1 MSQDAPRLLLI
12 SQWPKVR
19 NAEYELI
26 EKIRETGFD
35 IAVVDF
41 LGRDVATG
49 SNLNDATLRD
59 RYDFALSF
67 HYDTPK
73 FLDLP
78 TFLWVANPLGYMHL
92 RPDYRAAILD
102 NLRAYDDYLYNGAP
116 LLKQHVRRV
125 VGDEWRDSGLHFYA
139 ATSRQALQPPERAVA
154 DVPRAARIFYCG
166 INWERIEDRQ
176 GRAHGLL
183 EHLQE
188 RNVADFFGPEKLEG
202 FSTWRGFPSYRGEIP
217 FDGVSLA
224 RSMREYGAVLA
235 LSSPAHLKSGTSS
248 SRVFE
253 GFAAGVPVISDRN
266 PHVEF
271 LFGDLVWY
279 FSGATDSERADSIL
293 AIRDEILA
301 SPRQAIERVR
311 QAQALIAGKYCFEVT
326 LATAAGAARQLH
338 TRTVGA
344 IAATADAELPAI
356 DVFLFRH
363 DAYPIPDAHH
373 GVPFPNLANVLAS
386 LQAVSGAARVR
397 LLTCSGE
404 GGERSALVAADVRMK
419 CGEGIEWI
427 DLDADPALAKDWSG
441 LTLGAKFAR
450 LAACAGPGYSV
461 YFTAEDFPHRD
472 YFTHLLEDAGD
483 EAADAGR
490 GRLRIA
496 GFYVDDQAGTAP
508 PAATAV
514 RHSNASLPLYRWSRA
529 SPSEHQLGQ
538 MLLGEGLLA
547 RMDLDRLRGFDVLLP
562 IAIILEA
569 QRKAA
574 RIDRCRHILL
584 RLARGY
590 FDVHL
595 AALDRVRP
603 KGFWATHY
611 ELPSNFEHEINALYD
626 AFHESADAVRI
637 IDSLAGRDLPPG
649 ALPHPGVVRLLDTL
663 FALALP
669 GYLRLRRW
677 KRRIWPGPR

>member
-154 DVPRAARIFYCG
+154 DVPRAARVFYCG

-253 GFAAGVPVISDRN
+253 GFAAGVPVISDR
-266 PHVEF
+266 
-271 LFGDLVWY
+271 
-279 FSGATDSERADSIL
+279 
-293 AIRDEILA
+293 
-301 SPRQAIERVR
+301 
-311 QAQALIAGKYCFEVT
+311 
-326 LATAAGAARQLH
+326 
-338 TRTVGA
+338 
-344 IAATADAELPAI
+344 
-356 DVFLFRH
+356 
-363 DAYPIPDAHH
+363 
-373 GVPFPNLANVLAS
+373 
-386 LQAVSGAARVR
+386 
-397 LLTCSGE
+397 
-404 GGERSALVAADVRMK
+404 
-419 CGEGIEWI
+419 
-427 DLDADPALAKDWSG
+427 
-441 LTLGAKFAR
+441 
-450 LAACAGPGYSV
+450 
-461 YFTAEDFPHRD
+461 
-472 YFTHLLEDAGD
+472 
-483 EAADAGR
+483 
-490 GRLRIA
+490 
-496 GFYVDDQAGTAP
+496 
-508 PAATAV
+508 
-514 RHSNASLPLYRWSRA
+514 
-529 SPSEHQLGQ
+529 
-538 MLLGEGLLA
+538 
-547 RMDLDRLRGFDVLLP
+547 
-562 IAIILEA
+562 
-569 QRKAA
+569 
-574 RIDRCRHILL
+574 
-584 RLARGY
+584 
-590 FDVHL
+590 
-595 AALDRVRP
+595 
-603 KGFWATHY
+603 
-611 ELPSNFEHEINALYD
+611 
-626 AFHESADAVRI
+626 
-637 IDSLAGRDLPPG
+637 
-649 ALPHPGVVRLLDTL
+649 
-663 FALALP
+663 
-669 GYLRLRRW
+669 
-677 KRRIWPGPR
+677 

>member
-1 MSQDAPRLLLI
+1 MKEDAPRLLLI

-19 NAEYELI
+19 NAEFELI
-26 EKIRETGFD
+26 EKIRKTGFD

-49 SNLNDATLRD
+49 NNLNDATLRD

-116 LLKQHVRRV
+116 LLKQHVRQV
-125 VGDEWRDSGLHFYA
+125 VGSEWRDSGLHFYA
-139 ATSRQALQPPERAVA
+139 ATSREALQAPERQVA
-154 DVPRAARIFYCG
+154 DVARAARIFYCG

-188 RNVADFFGPEKLEG
+188 RNAADFFGPEKLEG
-202 FSTWRGFPSYRGEIP
+202 FSTWQGFPSYRGEIP

-253 GFAAGVPVISDRN
+253 GFAAGVPVISDHN
-266 PHVEF
+266 PHVES

-279 FSGATDSERADSIL
+279 FSGATDGERADSIL

-311 QAQALIAGKYCFEVT
+311 QAQALIAEKYCFEFT
-326 LATAAGAARQLH
+326 LAAAARTARRWH
-338 TRTVGA
+338 SRTVGA

-373 GVPFPNLANVLAS
+373 GVPLSQSRQRAGKPAGRARRGAR
-386 LQAVSGAARVR
+386 QAADVHAEMAAK
-397 LLTCSGE
+397 
-404 GGERSALVAADVRMK
+404 RSRLVAAGTSDMKWGKGSNGSTWMRIRAGQGLVR
-419 CGEGIEWI
+419 
-427 DLDADPALAKDWSG
+427 
-441 LTLGAKFAR
+441 
-450 LAACAGPGYSV
+450 
-461 YFTAEDFPHRD
+461 
-472 YFTHLLEDAGD
+472 TH
-483 EAADAGR
+483 AGR
-490 GRLRIA
+490 EVR
-496 GFYVDDQAGTAP
+496 
-508 PAATAV
+508 ATSCTRRPRV
-514 RHSNASLPLYRWSRA
+514 F
-529 SPSEHQLGQ
+529 
-538 MLLGEGLLA
+538 GLFH
-547 RMDLDRLRGFDVLLP
+547 RRG
-562 IAIILEA
+562 
-569 QRKAA
+569 
-574 RIDRCRHILL
+574 
-584 RLARGY
+584 
-590 FDVHL
+590 
-595 AALDRVRP
+595 
-603 KGFWATHY
+603 
-611 ELPSNFEHEINALYD
+611 
-626 AFHESADAVRI
+626 
-637 IDSLAGRDLPPG
+637 LPPS
-649 ALPHPGVVRLLDTL
+649 RL
-663 FALALP
+663 FHAPA
-669 GYLRLRRW
+669 
-677 KRRIWPGPR
+677 